1 METTMSNR
9 DDRMVQF
16 RLPPTHM
23 PRGREPEKQSVGESC
38 LMRVSAML
46 CLFPEH
52 FQIRTI
58 ENGWTVTVCE
68 EDWPK
73 VERAFR
79 SAYLGMPVHA
89 AAIDGQ
95 EPEEGKTKRR

>member
-1 METTMSNR
+1 LTIET
-9 DDRMVQF
+9 MVEF
-16 RLPPTHM
+16 RLQETPM
-23 PRGREPEKQSVGESC
+23 PRGREREMQARGERC
-38 LMRVSAML
+38 LMRVSQIL

-52 FQIRTI
+52 FQIRTV

-79 SAYLGMPVHA
+79 SAYSGSKVHA
-89 AAIDGQ
+89 V
-95 EPEEGKTKRR
+95 